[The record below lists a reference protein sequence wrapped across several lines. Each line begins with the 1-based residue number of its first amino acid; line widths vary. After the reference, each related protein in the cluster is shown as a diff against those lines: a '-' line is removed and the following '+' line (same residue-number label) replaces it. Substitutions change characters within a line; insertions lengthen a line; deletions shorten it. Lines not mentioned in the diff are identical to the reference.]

1 MKDTARIA
9 LLAKRWWENLRPTGW
24 SIKSHIDNPGVNT
37 RSLAERD
44 LAEAIADALRENQ
57 A

>member
-24 SIKSHIDNPGVNT
+24 SLKSHIDNPGVNT

-44 LAEAIADALRENQ
+44 LAEAIADAMRTEQ
-57 A
+57 

>member
-1 MKDTARIA
+1 MKDAARIA

-24 SIKSHIDNPGVNT
+24 TARNHMDNPGVNT

-44 LAEAIADALRENQ
+44 LAEAIADAMRDER
-57 A
+57 